1 MTKTAQEAEALSKK
15 LRVAFEKVQ
24 NKEHWKNPIDAVI
37 HKSEMDIT
45 SDAIQF
51 FTGTQA
57 FFSSNKLT
65 LAECEAGMVRV
76 TAIGY
81 YMGPCN

>member
-1 MTKTAQEAEALSKK
+1 MEKYTRDQLKE
-15 LRVAFEKVQ
+15 AFEKVQ

-37 HKSEMDIT
+37 PKQAMDIT

-65 LAECEAGMVRV
+65 LAQCEAGMVRV
-76 TAIGY
+76 TAVGY
-81 YMGPCN
+81 YAGPCN

>member
-1 MTKTAQEAEALSKK
+1 MTKTAQEAETLSQKQ
-15 LRVAFEKVQ
+15 RVAFEKVQ

-37 HKSEMDIT
+37 HKSEMEIT
-45 SDAIQF
+45 SDAIHF

-57 FFSSNKLT
+57 FFNSNNLT
-65 LAECEAGMVRV
+65 LAQCEAGMVRV

-81 YMGPCN
+81 YAGPCN

>member
-1 MTKTAQEAEALSKK
+1 MTKTVQDAAELSKK

-45 SDAIQF
+45 ANAIHF

-57 FFSSNKLT
+57 FFNTNRLT
-65 LAECEAGMVRV
+65 LAECESGMVRV
-76 TAIGY
+76 IADGY
-81 YMGPCN
+81 YLGPCN